1 MGVSIK
7 LIRLVIEDADKY
19 FISNSQLVRKLETIE
34 ILLKS
39 NAKIIIS
46 TGTELVNVFGELAG
60 VLPLNKK
67 GELSKIEQCSTK
79 RIFI

>member
-46 TGTELVNVFGELAG
+46 TGTELVNVIRELAG

>member
-1 MGVSIK
+1 M
-7 LIRLVIEDADKY
+7 EDADKY